1 MSFSSC
7 IALTT
12 LPLCAIQ
19 VLKTTDTGV
28 SAWRRLIKFL
38 SGQIGACQE

>member
-28 SAWRRLIKFL
+28 SACRRLIKFL
-38 SGQIGACQE
+38 GSQMGGCQE